1 MIATMFFVSLSLDPR
16 KAVGNQ
22 FYADRAQ
29 AEAAQLEANKWAR
42 TDIFKVR
49 EATVSVGIPKEDGVS
64 GKTEDNPSQ
73 KSGFNDPVPDMS
85 LRSINTAL
93 RSGKKRPL

>member
-49 EATVSVGIPKEDGVS
+49 EATVSVGIPKEEVVS
-64 GKTEDNPSQ
+64 GKTEILDNPSQ
-73 KSGFNDPVPDMS
+73 KSGFNDPVPDLS

-93 RSGKKRPL
+93 RSG